1 MVILSGCAK
10 TACSYTA
17 LYNLP
22 EMPIAGVKVA
32 DELAQVC
39 NNEKCPNTNKWL
51 NDLYLF
57 KQQYTLYRHALN
69 NRDT

>member
-1 MVILSGCAK
+1 
-10 TACSYTA
+10 
-17 LYNLP
+17 
-22 EMPIAGVKVA
+22 MPIAAVKVA